1 MNMIM
6 KNTITTTYEGPDLD
20 GYGCAVAY
28 AELLRKQGRDA
39 VACVW
44 GKPQLEVL
52 WLIQT
57 FHLTT
62 AKASVNDVM
71 ADVVLLDASSP
82 EELPTPLQSKQVIEI
97 IDHRKIHKAD
107 AFPNAKQQIELVGA
121 AATLV
126 AERFV
131 EAHMEPSKESALFL
145 LGGILSNTQNFSAIA
160 TDRDRAMADWLWS
173 ISNAPAD
180 LARQMFLAKSDL
192 SGVRLKEI
200 MFGDFKTLCLQG
212 KKVTIAQIE
221 MIGVQ
226 NLFETRKDEIEEL
239 LNQIHEKE
247 QSDFTFINMKDLD
260 TGIANIVCLDQA
272 TVDLLADL
280 PGVTWNRLVGQSTQL
295 TLRKQLSSWIL
306 EKLSKEGE

>member
-1 MNMIM
+1 M
-6 KNTITTTYEGPDLD
+6 KNIITTTYKGPDLD
-20 GYGCAVAY
+20 GYGCAMAY

-57 FHLTT
+57 FHLPT
-62 AKASVNDVM
+62 AKDSINDVM

-82 EELPTPLQSKQVIEI
+82 EDLPTPLQSKQVVEI

-107 AFPNAKQQIELVGA
+107 EFPNAKQQIELVGA

-145 LGGILSNTQNFSAIA
+145 LGGIISNTQNFTGIA

-173 ISNAPAD
+173 VSGVPAD
-180 LARQMFLAKSDL
+180 LARQMFLAKSNL
-192 SGVRLKEI
+192 SGSRLKES
-200 MFGDFKTLCLQG
+200 MFIDLKTLQLQE
-212 KKVTIAQIE
+212 KRISIVQLEI
-221 MIGVQ
+221 IGVQ
-226 NLFETRKDEIEEL
+226 QLVNNRREEMEQILKEIHTR
-239 LNQIHEKE
+239 E

-260 TGIANIVCLDQA
+260 SGTSMILCLDQA
-272 TVDLLADL
+272 TADLLKNL
-280 PGVTWNRLVGQSTQL
+280 PGVTWNGLVCQSAQL
-295 TLRKQLSSWIL
+295 TLRKQLSSWIQNQL
-306 EKLSKEGE
+306 THL